1 MNYDIEMCWDDTVG
15 VWCAMCDNIPLAL
28 ESHSFDAL
36 IARVK
41 IAATEILALNGEKN
55 EDVRLCFRATHWECI
70 A

>member
-1 MNYDIEMCWDDTVG
+1 MNYDVEMCWDDTAG
-15 VWCAMCDNIPLAL
+15 VWCAVCDCIPLAL

-41 IAATEILALNGEKN
+41 IAVPEILALNGEN
-55 EDVRLCFRATHWECI
+55 SEGVRLCFKTTHWERI